1 MSSDIV
7 TYPLNGITYTAEEA
21 AGYHSARTSGVYC
34 LDEDFKVSLSG
45 GGRSVQ
51 ISPGRAWVHPSRFT
65 GYSIIMQAPVTLAL
79 PTRTPLCSRIDRVV
93 LRFDRNARRSYLT
106 VLKSMEIFGDTISSS
121 AAPRITRNEAVYDL
135 CLAEI
140 RHLAGTNTVPRL
152 TDTRGDES
160 LCGLMRDGVT
170 RIPELTIGTVTTG
183 ETASATI
190 ENGVLSL
197 VLPNGNGGS
206 STGGSGLSETSK
218 TLLLSL
224 LENAAYTSPSMQAQ
238 LNALRTE
245 WSSSGGGSGGSDEI
259 PVQSISLSSSALT
272 LNEGESK
279 TLTATVLPA
288 DATNRSV
295 IWTVSPT
302 GIATV
307 VNGTVTASKA
317 GGCTVTAMAGGKS
330 TSCSV
335 TVKAAA
341 AEAEAALLYT
351 LSSATTTSSADKTCL
366 DTGLQLLAKASTE
379 TPQYT
384 ILWEAQV
391 ADNADASTWPN
402 MVNCQTETGSFTNM
416 PGFNGNL
423 NPNTGTLDFAYYKY
437 SFDDARLCDTLE
449 HAKTKTR
456 YAVQLNGAQFRVG
469 STHCTLSGWKK
480 TGDTVKDVPE
490 TLIFGASYTATGEH
504 TRFLDCTISQCM
516 VYKGLLSDEKVNEFI
531 NSSSSGGGSDKT
543 PVQSISLSS
552 SALTLNEGESQTL
565 TVTVLPA
572 NATYGELALNFSP
585 GSFVSNSGVPVK
597 LSQNVYRYTLK
608 ALKAGNCTVTATAGG
623 KSASCTVT
631 VEAAETA
638 QLIYTLPA
646 ETELTNGFDTG
657 LKLLEHASTES
668 PQYTILVDAKAGDNF
683 DASTWPA
690 FLHCLTETGSTAN
703 LPGFNSTSSP
713 LNNKTEFAYYNYGGV
728 TLSDSIEHLK
738 TRTRYVVQLDGNK
751 YRGGS
756 TYCPMTE
763 WLTTNGTIVDV
774 PQTFLIGAAQSADGS
789 KKQQFWPGT
798 LYQCKVY
805 KGLLSDN
812 RIKAYINKGW

>member
-1 MSSDIV
+1 MNSDIV

-45 GGRSVQ
+45 SGRSVQ

-79 PTRTPLCSRIDRVV
+79 SVPNPVATRTDCVV
-93 LRFDRNARRSYLT
+93 LRFDQNARRSYLT
-106 VLKSMEIFGDTISSS
+106 VLKGTEVASVDKD
-121 AAPRITRNEAVYDL
+121 APAPQITRTGYIYDL
-135 CLAEI
+135 CLAEV
-140 RHLAGTNTVPRL
+140 RYPTLFRKGTRL
-152 TDTRGDES
+152 IDTRSDES
-160 LCGLMRDGVT
+160 RCGLMRDGVT

-190 ENGVLSL
+190 KNGVLSL

-245 WSSSGGGSGGSDEI
+245 WSSSGGGSDEI
-259 PVQSISLSSSALT
+259 PVQSVSLSSSVLT

-279 TLTATVLPA
+279 ALTATVLPA
-288 DATNRSV
+288 DATNKSV
-295 IWTVSPT
+295 IWTVTPT

-317 GGCTVTAMAGGKS
+317 GSCTVTAMAGGKS
-330 TSCSV
+330 ASCTV

-341 AEAEAALLYT
+341 AEAEATLLYG
-351 LSSATTTSSADKTCL
+351 LSFATTTSSADKTCL

-391 ADNADASTWPN
+391 ADNADASTWPS

-416 PGFNGNL
+416 PGFNGSL
-423 NPNTGTLDFAYYKY
+423 NPNTGTIDFAYYLY
-437 SFDDARLCDTLE
+437 SNTDARLCDTLA

-456 YAVQLNGAQFRVG
+456 YAIQMNGAQYRVG
-469 STHCTLSGWKK
+469 STHCTLSAWKS
-480 TGDTVKDVPE
+480 TGAVITDVPE
-490 TLIFGASYTATGEH
+490 TLIFGAAYTATGEH

-516 VYKGLLSDEKVNEFI
+516 VYKGLLSDSKLQSYI
-531 NSSSSGGGSDKT
+531 NGEWGNDAET
-543 PVQSISLSS
+543 VPVQSVSLSQ
-552 SALTLNEGESQTL
+552 SALTLKRGGSATL
-565 TVTVLPA
+565 TATVLPA
-572 NATYGELALNFSP
+572 DATNRAVVWTVSP
-585 GSFVSNSGVPVK
+585 SGYATVSAGKV
-597 LSQNVYRYTLK
+597 T
-608 ALKAGNCTVTATAGG
+608 AAKAGTCTVTATAGG

-646 ETELTNGFDTG
+646 ETELTSGFDTG

-738 TRTRYVVQLDGNK
+738 TRTRYAVQLDGNK

-756 TYCPMTE
+756 TYCPMTG
-763 WLTTNGTIVDV
+763 WLTSNSTITDV

-805 KGLLSDN
+805 KGLLSDEKVN
-812 RIKAYINKGW
+812 EYIEKGW

>member
-1 MSSDIV
+1 MISDIV

-79 PTRTPLCSRIDRVV
+79 SVPNPVATRTDCVV
-93 LRFDRNARRSYLT
+93 LRFDQNARRSYLT
-106 VLKSMEIFGDTISSS
+106 VLKGTEVVSVDKD
-121 AAPRITRNEAVYDL
+121 APAPQITRNGYIYDL
-135 CLAEI
+135 CLAEV
-140 RHLAGTNTVPRL
+140 RYPTLFRKGTRL
-152 TDTRGDES
+152 IDTRSDES
-160 LCGLMRDGVT
+160 RCGLMRDGVT

-190 ENGVLSL
+190 KNGVLSL

-245 WSSSGGGSGGSDEI
+245 WSSSGGGSDEI
-259 PVQSISLSSSALT
+259 PVQSVSLSSSVLT

-279 TLTATVLPA
+279 ALTATVLPA
-288 DATNRSV
+288 DATNKSV
-295 IWTVSPT
+295 IWTVTPT

-317 GGCTVTAMAGGKS
+317 GSCTVTAMAGGKS
-330 TSCSV
+330 ASCTV

-341 AEAEAALLYT
+341 AEAEATLLYT

-391 ADNADASTWPN
+391 ADNADASTWPS

-416 PGFNGNL
+416 PGFNGSL
-423 NPNTGTLDFAYYKY
+423 NPNTGTIDFAYYLY
-437 SFDDARLCDTLE
+437 SNTDARLCDTLA

-456 YAVQLNGAQFRVG
+456 YAIQMNGAQYRVG
-469 STHCTLSGWKK
+469 STHCTLSAWKS
-480 TGDTVKDVPE
+480 TGAVITDVPE
-490 TLIFGASYTATGEH
+490 TLIFGAAYTATGEH

-516 VYKGLLSDEKVNEFI
+516 VYKGLLSDSKLQSYI
-531 NSSSSGGGSDKT
+531 NGEWGNDAET
-543 PVQSISLSS
+543 VPVQSVSLS
-552 SALTLNEGESQTL
+552 AVTMTLNESESKTL
-565 TVTVLPA
+565 TATVLPA
-572 NATYGELALNFSP
+572 DATDRAVVWSVLPTGFATVAN
-585 GSFVSNSGVPVK
+585 GVV
-597 LSQNVYRYTLK
+597 TGI
-608 ALKAGNCTVTATAGG
+608 KAGNCTVTATAGG
-623 KSASCTVT
+623 KSASCAVT
-631 VEAAETA
+631 VEVVETA
-638 QLIYTLPA
+638 QLIYSLPG
-646 ETELTNGFDTG
+646 ETVLTQGLDTG

-738 TRTRYVVQLDGNK
+738 TRTRYAVQIDGRK

-756 TYCPMTE
+756 TYCPLTE
-763 WLTTNGTIVDV
+763 WKTTNGAIRDV

-789 KKQQFWPGT
+789 KKQQFWSGT
-798 LYQCKVY
+798 LYQCRVY
-805 KGLLSDN
+805 KGLLSDDKVN
-812 RIKAYINKGW
+812 DYIKKG

>member
-1 MSSDIV
+1 MNSDIV

-45 GGRSVQ
+45 SGRSVQ

-79 PTRTPLCSRIDRVV
+79 SVPNPVATRTDCVV
-93 LRFDRNARRSYLT
+93 LRFDQNARRSYLT
-106 VLKSMEIFGDTISSS
+106 VLKGTEVASVDKD
-121 AAPRITRNEAVYDL
+121 APAPQITRTGYIYDL
-135 CLAEI
+135 CLAEV
-140 RHLAGTNTVPRL
+140 RYPTLFRKGTRL
-152 TDTRGDES
+152 IDTRSDES
-160 LCGLMRDGVT
+160 RCGLMRDGVT

-190 ENGVLSL
+190 KNGVLSL

-245 WSSSGGGSGGSDEI
+245 WSSSGGGSDEI
-259 PVQSISLSSSALT
+259 PVQSVSLSSSVLT

-279 TLTATVLPA
+279 ALTATVLPA
-288 DATNRSV
+288 DATNKSV
-295 IWTVSPT
+295 IWTVTPT

-317 GGCTVTAMAGGKS
+317 GSCTVTAMAGGKS
-330 TSCSV
+330 ASCTV

-341 AEAEAALLYT
+341 AEAEATLLYG
-351 LSSATTTSSADKTCL
+351 LSFATTTSSADKTCL

-391 ADNADASTWPN
+391 ADNADASTWPS

-416 PGFNGNL
+416 PGFNGSL
-423 NPNTGTLDFAYYKY
+423 NPNTGTIDFAYYLY
-437 SFDDARLCDTLE
+437 SNTDARLCDTLA

-456 YAVQLNGAQFRVG
+456 YAIQMNGAQYRVG
-469 STHCTLSGWKK
+469 STHCTLSAWKS
-480 TGDTVKDVPE
+480 TGAVITDVPE
-490 TLIFGASYTATGEH
+490 TLIFGAAYTATGEH

-516 VYKGLLSDEKVNEFI
+516 VYKGLLSDSKLQSYI
-531 NSSSSGGGSDKT
+531 NGEWGNDAET
-543 PVQSISLSS
+543 VPVQSVSLSQ
-552 SALTLNEGESQTL
+552 SALTLKRGGSATL
-565 TVTVLPA
+565 TATVLPA
-572 NATYGELALNFSP
+572 DATNRAVVWTVSP
-585 GSFVSNSGVPVK
+585 SGYATVSAGKV
-597 LSQNVYRYTLK
+597 T
-608 ALKAGNCTVTATAGG
+608 AAKAGTCTVTATAGG
-623 KSASCTVT
+623 KSASCTVNI
-631 VEAAETA
+631 AQAETA

-763 WLTTNGTIVDV
+763 WLTSNGTITDV

>member
-34 LDEDFKVSLSG
+34 LDEDFKVSLWDG
-45 GGRSVQ
+45 GKSVL
-51 ISPGRAWVHPSRFT
+51 IGSGRAWVHPSRFT
-65 GYSIIMQAPVTLAL
+65 GYSVIMQAPVTLAL
-79 PTRTPLCSRIDRVV
+79 SVPNAMYTRTDCVV

-106 VLKSMEIFGDTISSS
+106 VLKGMEIS
-121 AAPRITRNEAVYDL
+121 AFANNAQAPKITRSGYIYDL

-140 RHLAGTNTVPRL
+140 HYPTFDRKVTRL
-152 TDTRGDES
+152 IDTRSDES
-160 LCGLMRDGVT
+160 RCGLMRDGVT

-197 VLPNGNGGS
+197 VLPNGNGSS

-259 PVQSISLSSSALT
+259 PVQSVSLSSSALT

-279 TLTATVLPA
+279 ALTATVLPA
-288 DATNRSV
+288 DATNKSV
-295 IWTVSPT
+295 IWTVTPT

-317 GGCTVTAMAGGKS
+317 GSCTVTAMAGGKS
-330 TSCSV
+330 ASCSV

-341 AEAEAALLYT
+341 AEAEATLLYT

-391 ADNADASTWPN
+391 ADNADASTWPS

-416 PGFNGNL
+416 PGFNGSL
-423 NPNTGTLDFAYYKY
+423 NPNTGTIDFAYYLY
-437 SFDDARLCDTLE
+437 SNTDARLCDTLA

-456 YAVQLNGAQFRVG
+456 YAIQMNGAQYRVG
-469 STHCTLSGWKK
+469 STHCTLSAWKS
-480 TGDTVKDVPE
+480 TGAVITDVPE
-490 TLIFGASYTATGEH
+490 TLIFGAAYTATGEH

-516 VYKGLLSDEKVNEFI
+516 VYKGLLSDSKLQSYI
-531 NSSSSGGGSDKT
+531 NGEWGNDAET
-543 PVQSISLSS
+543 VPVQSVSLSQ
-552 SALTLNEGESQTL
+552 SALTLKRGGSATL
-565 TVTVLPA
+565 TATVLPA
-572 NATYGELALNFSP
+572 DATNRAVVWTVSP
-585 GSFVSNSGVPVK
+585 SGYATVSAGKVTAS
-597 LSQNVYRYTLK
+597 
-608 ALKAGNCTVTATAGG
+608 KAGTCTVTATAGG

-646 ETELTNGFDTG
+646 ETELTSGFDTG

-690 FLHCLTETGSTAN
+690 LLHCLTETGSTAN

-738 TRTRYVVQLDGNK
+738 TRTRYVVQLDGKK

-763 WLTTNGTIVDV
+763 WLTCNGTITDV

-805 KGLLSDN
+805 KGLLSDEKVN
-812 RIKAYINKGW
+812 EYIEKGW

>member
-1 MSSDIV
+1 MSYQKQNFANGEV
-7 TYPLNGITYTAEEA
+7 LTAAKLNHMEDGIAKAAE
-21 AGYHSARTSGVYC
+21 
-34 LDEDFKVSLSG
+34 
-45 GGRSVQ
+45 
-51 ISPGRAWVHPSRFT
+51 
-65 GYSIIMQAPVTLAL
+65 
-79 PTRTPLCSRIDRVV
+79 
-93 LRFDRNARRSYLT
+93 N
-106 VLKSMEIFGDTISSS
+106 
-121 AAPRITRNEAVYDL
+121 
-135 CLAEI
+135 
-140 RHLAGTNTVPRL
+140 TN
-152 TDTRGDES
+152 S
-160 LCGLMRDGVT
+160 
-170 RIPELTIGTVTTG
+170 
-183 ETASATI
+183 
-190 ENGVLSL
+190 
-197 VLPNGNGGS
+197 
-206 STGGSGLSETSK
+206 GSGLSETSK

-288 DATNRSV
+288 DATNKSV
-295 IWTVSPT
+295 IWTVTPT
-302 GIATV
+302 GVATV

-330 TSCSV
+330 ASCSV

-341 AEAEAALLYT
+341 AEAEATLLYT
-351 LSSATTTSSADKTCL
+351 LSAATTTSSADKTCL

-402 MVNCQTETGSFTNM
+402 MINCQTETGSFTDM

-423 NPNTGTLDFAYYKY
+423 NPNTGTIDFAYYKY

-456 YAVQLNGAQFRVG
+456 YAVQLNGAQYRVG

-490 TLIFGASYTATGEH
+490 TLIFGASYTTTGEH

-531 NSSSSGGGSDKT
+531 NSSGSDSGSDEI

-572 NATYGELALNFSP
+572 NATYGDLVLNFSP
-585 GSFVSNSGVPVK
+585 GGFVSNSGVPVK
-597 LSQNVYRYTLK
+597 LAQNVYRYTLK

-646 ETELTNGFDTG
+646 ETELTTGFDTG
-657 LKLLEHASTES
+657 LKLLEYASTES

-738 TRTRYVVQLDGNK
+738 TRTRYVVQLDGKK

-763 WLTTNGTIVDV
+763 WLTSNGTITDV

>member
-34 LDEDFKVSLSG
+34 LDEDFKVSLSSG
-45 GGRSVQ
+45 GKSVW

-79 PTRTPLCSRIDRVV
+79 STRTPLCSRIDRVV

-106 VLKSMEIFGDTISSS
+106 VLMSMEIFGDTISSS
-121 AAPRITRNEAVYDL
+121 AAPQITRNGYIYDL

-140 RHLAGTNTVPRL
+140 RHFAGANTISRL
-152 TDTRGDES
+152 IDTRGDES

-190 ENGVLSL
+190 KNGVLSL

-245 WSSSGGGSGGSDEI
+245 WSSSGGGGGGSGGSDEI

-288 DATNRSV
+288 DAT
-295 IWTVSPT
+295 
-302 GIATV
+302 
-307 VNGTVTASKA
+307 
-317 GGCTVTAMAGGKS
+317 
-330 TSCSV
+330 
-335 TVKAAA
+335 
-341 AEAEAALLYT
+341 Y
-351 LSSATTTSSADKTCL
+351 
-366 DTGLQLLAKASTE
+366 
-379 TPQYT
+379 
-384 ILWEAQV
+384 
-391 ADNADASTWPN
+391 
-402 MVNCQTETGSFTNM
+402 
-416 PGFNGNL
+416 
-423 NPNTGTLDFAYYKY
+423 
-437 SFDDARLCDTLE
+437 
-449 HAKTKTR
+449 
-456 YAVQLNGAQFRVG
+456 
-469 STHCTLSGWKK
+469 
-480 TGDTVKDVPE
+480 GDLV
-490 TLIFGASYTATGEH
+490 
-504 TRFLDCTISQCM
+504 
-516 VYKGLLSDEKVNEFI
+516 
-531 NSSSSGGGSDKT
+531 
-543 PVQSISLSS
+543 
-552 SALTLNEGESQTL
+552 
-565 TVTVLPA
+565 
-572 NATYGELALNFSP
+572 LNFSP

-597 LSQNVYRYTLK
+597 LSQNVRRYTLK
-608 ALKAGNCTVTATAGG
+608 ALKAGTCTVTATAGG

-646 ETELTNGFDTG
+646 ETELTSGFDTG

-738 TRTRYVVQLDGNK
+738 TRTRYVVQLDGKK

-763 WLTTNGTIVDV
+763 WMTSNGTITDV

-798 LYQCKVY
+798 LYQCEVY
-805 KGLLSDN
+805 KGLLSDEKVN
-812 RIKAYINKGW
+812 EYIEKGW